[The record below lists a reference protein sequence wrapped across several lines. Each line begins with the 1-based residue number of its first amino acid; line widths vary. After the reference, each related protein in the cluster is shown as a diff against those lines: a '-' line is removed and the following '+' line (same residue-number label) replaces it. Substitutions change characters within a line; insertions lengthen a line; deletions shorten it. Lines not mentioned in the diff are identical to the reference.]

1 MNRSL
6 RHSCS
11 MIAVGLD
18 CQREAEHSTRQPVL
32 KLRRWLAVPVL
43 LLQPVQRLASRVM
56 RRICMRFHERRSR
69 ISEVEAHLFRFGDE
83 VRWMLESAV
92 LVSLPARARLLVS
105 PAPTDRVALTDSS
118 SSVGSCVVGL
128 RCCSALSLRLSPCVL
143 SRVDVRPPECA
154 SSH

>member
-43 LLQPVQRLASRVM
+43 PLQPVQRLASRVM
-56 RRICMRFHERRSR
+56 RRICMRFHERSSPNLGSRSTP
-69 ISEVEAHLFRFGDE
+69 V
-83 VRWMLESAV
+83 
-92 LVSLPARARLLVS
+92 
-105 PAPTDRVALTDSS
+105 
-118 SSVGSCVVGL
+118 
-128 RCCSALSLRLSPCVL
+128 
-143 SRVDVRPPECA
+143 
-154 SSH
+154 